1 MASPG
6 AASPPS
12 GVRGGGGRA
21 FGIDSRYFQLMS
33 GLRDSLSG
41 PLVAKLDDLDRQYA
55 DLERALGDPEVL
67 CDHERVRDLSIRKA
81 ALAEAVEGYRAARGL
96 LRELDELRAAESSG
110 DAELAAL
117 AREEI
122 PEIEARAG
130 ETIERVRA
138 GLVNADDRRIGSVM
152 LEIRAGTG
160 GDEAT
165 LWARDLLEMYER
177 YAAQQGF
184 SCETMEFSAA
194 DGVDGVRHVVVNI
207 RGEGVWSCLGFEA
220 GVHSVKR
227 VPATETQG
235 RIHTSTATVAVL
247 PEPEA
252 VEVQIDWA
260 SDVEEHVT
268 TAQGPG
274 GQNVNKVATAVHLVH
289 KPTGI
294 EVRMQET
301 KSQAQNRE
309 KARRLLL
316 ARVYERELERSTAE
330 RAKARRAQIG
340 EAARSQKIRVYRYQ
354 EGLVVDQRLEQKH
367 QLREVLAGG
376 LGPMI
381 EQLQQQETARRLS
394 EL

>member
-1 MASPG
+1 MG
-6 AASPPS
+6 
-12 GVRGGGGRA
+12 A
-21 FGIDSRYFQLMS
+21 FGNKSRYFHAMS
-33 GLRDSLSG
+33 TPFDNLPGG
-41 PLVAKLDDLDRQYA
+41 LVAKLDDLDRQYA
-55 DLERALGDPEVL
+55 ELERSLGEPEVL
-67 CDHERVRDLSIRKA
+67 ADHERVRDLSIRKA
-81 ALAEAVEGYRAARGL
+81 ALAEAVEGYRAARRLMG
-96 LRELDELRAAESSG
+96 ELEELRSAEASG
-110 DAELAAL
+110 DAELASF
-117 AREEI
+117 ARAEM
-122 PEIEARAG
+122 PEVEARAQA
-130 ETIERVRA
+130 TIERVKA

-165 LWARDLLEMYER
+165 LWARDLLAMYER

-184 SCETMEFSAA
+184 SFETMEFVAA
-194 DGVDGVRHVVVNI
+194 EGVDGVRHVVVNI

-289 KPTGI
+289 RPTGI

-367 QLREVLAGG
+367 QLREVLAGE